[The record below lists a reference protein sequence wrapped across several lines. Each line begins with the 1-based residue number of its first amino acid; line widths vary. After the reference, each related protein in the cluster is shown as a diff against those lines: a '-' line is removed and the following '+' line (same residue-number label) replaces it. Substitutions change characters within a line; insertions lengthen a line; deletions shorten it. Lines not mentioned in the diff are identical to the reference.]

1 MKALLALMFAAAIAA
16 AWPAH
21 AQPQGRSQGRQA
33 QQGMQPQKAVN
44 GRHEFRRD
52 DRMGREEGMERRG
65 RFSREERDKL
75 RQDLLDANRE
85 MKDRR

>member
-1 MKALLALMFAAAIAA
+1 MKGLLALTFAAALAA

-33 QQGMQPQKAVN
+33 QQGMQPQKAGN
-44 GRHEFRRD
+44 GRQEFRRD
-52 DRMGREEGMERRG
+52 RMERGEGTERRE

-85 MKDRR
+85 MKRGR

>member
-1 MKALLALMFAAAIAA
+1 MKALLALTLAAALAA

-21 AQPQGRSQGRQA
+21 AQPQGRAQA
-33 QQGMQPQKAVN
+33 RPPQQGMQPQKAGN
-44 GRHEFRRD
+44 GRQEFRRD
-52 DRMGREEGMERRG
+52 RMERGEHGERRE

-85 MKDRR
+85 MKRGR

>member
-1 MKALLALMFAAAIAA
+1 MKGLLPLVFAAALAS

-21 AQPQGRSQGRQA
+21 AQPQGRPQGRP
-33 QQGMQPQKAVN
+33 QQGMQPQKAGN
-44 GRHEFRRD
+44 DRQEFRRERT
-52 DRMGREEGMERRG
+52 DRGDRGDRRE

-85 MKDRR
+85 MKRGR

>member
-1 MKALLALMFAAAIAA
+1 MKALLAVTFAAALAA

-21 AQPQGRSQGRQA
+21 AQPQGRSQARPPH
-33 QQGMQPQKAVN
+33 QGMQPQKAGN
-44 GRHEFRRD
+44 GRQDFRRD
-52 DRMGREEGMERRG
+52 RMERGEQTDRRE

-85 MKDRR
+85 IKRRP

>member
-1 MKALLALMFAAAIAA
+1 MKGLVALAFSAALAA

-21 AQPQGRSQGRQA
+21 AQPQGRPQGRP
-33 QQGMQPQKAVN
+33 QQGVQPQKAN
-44 GRHEFRRD
+44 DGRYEYRRERM
-52 DRMGREEGMERRG
+52 DRGERMERRE

-85 MKDRR
+85 MKGRR